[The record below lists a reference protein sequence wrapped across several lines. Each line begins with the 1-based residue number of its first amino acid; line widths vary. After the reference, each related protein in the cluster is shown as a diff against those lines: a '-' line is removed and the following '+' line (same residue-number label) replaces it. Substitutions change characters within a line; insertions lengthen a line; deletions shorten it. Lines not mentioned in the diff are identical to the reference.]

1 MFCWIPSRVG
11 ITGNENADQ
20 TSKSAIILL
29 NVTAYPLRYS
39 DTTSSIKNHV
49 PSSNTFGILN

>member
-1 MFCWIPSRVG
+1 MFCWIPSHVG
-11 ITGNENADQ
+11 ITGNEKADQ
-20 TSKSAIILL
+20 TTKSAIILL

-39 DTTSSIKNHV
+39 DTSSIKNHV